1 MPCSGLGTLRRAPDA
16 KWRLSPAFLDQ
27 VTALQAQLLASYSR
41 MLRPGG
47 RMVYSTCSVL
57 PRENG
62 RQVARFLEEHPGF
75 RLLEEHSLLSSR
87 EGYDGF
93 YMALLQREG

>member
-1 MPCSGLGTLRRAPDA
+1 
-16 KWRLSPAFLDQ
+16 
-27 VTALQAQLLASYSR
+27 
-41 MLRPGG
+41 
-47 RMVYSTCSVL
+47 MVYSTCSVL

-62 RQVARFLEEHPGF
+62 RQVARFLEEHPDF